1 MSLERRMVSIT
12 RERDR
17 ACFVWRLEIPFT
29 SSIVLHFQ
37 TVLIFRTELIIQS
50 NHGVFGF
57 ADPASQQFRAR
68 AALAER
74 AGARRAKARSRD
86 TEAAEDRERRNYSRF
101 AVRKKKR
108 VAVRRWTKDPPA
120 RK

>member
-1 MSLERRMVSIT
+1 MQSAFEQRVEESMRQARTERREAE
-12 RERDR
+12 REM
-17 ACFVWRLEIPFT
+17 P
-29 SSIVLHFQ
+29 
-37 TVLIFRTELIIQS
+37 
-50 NHGVFGF
+50 GVFSF

-86 TEAAEDRERRNYSRF
+86 TEAAEDRERRNYSRV